1 VSYRLGIVVG
11 VSPQHPDAIIALFG
25 FDLLLIQGEMTIAF
39 DFEKTTI
46 AFITDQTL
54 VSAAKLLL

>member
-1 VSYRLGIVVG
+1 
-11 VSPQHPDAIIALFG
+11 
-25 FDLLLIQGEMTIAF
+25 MTIAF